1 MSQKDG
7 QKMEGKD
14 MENSHIRTTWGSEMA
29 RLQRQRADR
38 RAKSRAKMPREVKM
52 NLAKETVPLIMG
64 QPAFKT
70 NSGWVGDDAGLLAV
84 VSTMSEEG
92 ILPPVNVVIRKT
104 GSVPNR
110 VAHAPKASVG
120 RPIGGLPE
128 LMAEAMKLDAAL
140 PPHAKGTAIL
150 SCLSDDDI
158 DQMVAGLYGNR
169 LSEEQQTSFNQAVAA
184 AYNASQ
190 QSADVKQIHRPTAIM
205 FDEKNRPSWIRLTP
219 TASLVLT
226 STGLAGGGKDTA
238 AMARRRV
245 TGPSSTNEHLTAS
258 VWQALEHAKTLSNGL
273 ELGLVASHGGTS
285 KDALVAYHDQ
295 LDASS
300 SPIGG
305 GHQFLLSAPFKNFA
319 RAEQPDVG
327 LEMMSTIG
335 VVGFTPRPTPPEGGW
350 HATFV
355 EEDHQAMKAMDL
367 FMLEQ
372 ALIDFSK
379 LSPSH
384 KDRTDHRNVLL
395 SWSRDLGRGCG
406 LTGILGDD
414 IEAPIRQQADF
425 WLLSGAPIT
434 NHRLNNCIQQSHLE
448 ESVVSQLR
456 TLVSSSL
463 ATTST
468 GTNQAFQP
476 DRIQHARRCI
486 KAVMLKLYLPE
497 THNFTAKQLE
507 HLRIAFHNAAYAAFD
522 LSSSVYAIPKIEV
535 AIIALPKAALTDPFL
550 SVHSLTHARDLI
562 RSILADTQ
570 EGLDEMTPHGL
581 RKISESRFNVSQ
593 LSRRRVDA
601 MIKAL
606 QRQEQSRTMDGW
618 LAFWQRVRKKLF
630 IMAGRQPKID
640 PAAFDN

>member
-1 MSQKDG
+1 MKFTDERNLEG
-7 QKMEGKD
+7 EVMKNKHTKM
-14 MENSHIRTTWGSEMA
+14 TWGSEMA
-29 RLQRQRADR
+29 RLQRQRAER
-38 RAKSRAKMPREVKM
+38 RAKSVAQMPSEVKM
-52 NLAKETVPLIMG
+52 NLAKVTVPSIMG

-70 NSGWVGDDAGLLAV
+70 NSGWVNDDAGLLTV
-84 VSTMSEEG
+84 VSTMMDEG
-92 ILPPVNVVIRKT
+92 KLPPVNVVIRKT

-140 PPHAKGTAIL
+140 PIHAKGTAIL

-169 LSEEQQTSFNQAVAA
+169 LSEERQTSFNQAVAA
-184 AYNASQ
+184 AYSISQ
-190 QSADVKQIHRPTAIM
+190 RTVDVKQIHRPEVIM
-205 FDEKNRPSWIRLTP
+205 FDEKNRPAWIRLTP

-258 VWQALEHAKTLSNGL
+258 AWQALEHAKTLSNGL

-285 KDALVAYHDQ
+285 KDALVAFHDQ

-300 SPIGG
+300 APIGG
-305 GHQFLLSAPFKNFA
+305 GHEFLLSTPFKNFA

-350 HATFV
+350 HVTFV
-355 EEDHQAMKAMDL
+355 EEDHQSMKAMDL

-372 ALIDFSK
+372 ALIDYSK

-384 KDRTDHRNVLL
+384 KDRTDHRNILL

-414 IEAPIRQQADF
+414 TQSPIRQQADF

-434 NHRLNNCIQQSHLE
+434 NHRLDKSIQQSHLE

-456 TLVSSSL
+456 TLMSRSL

-468 GTNQAFQP
+468 GTNQVFQP

-497 THNFTAKQLE
+497 NHGFMAKQID

-535 AIIALPKAALTDPFL
+535 AIIALPSAAISDPFL

-606 QRQEQSRTMDGW
+606 QKQEQSRTMDGW
-618 LAFWQRVRKKLF
+618 LTFWRRVRKKLF
-630 IMAGRQPKID
+630 NMAGRQPKID

>member
-1 MSQKDG
+1 MKHADRRNVEV
-7 QKMEGKD
+7 KE
-14 MENSHIRTTWGSEMA
+14 MENQHTKITWGSEMA
-29 RLQRQRADR
+29 RLQRQRAER
-38 RAKSRAKMPREVKM
+38 RAKNKAQMPREIKVD
-52 NLAKETVPLIMG
+52 LSKEDIPLILG

-70 NSGWVGDDAGLLAV
+70 DTGWVNDDAGLLTV
-84 VSTMSEEG
+84 VSTMMTEDL
-92 ILPPVNVVIRKT
+92 LPPVKVVIRKT

-110 VAHAPKASVG
+110 VAHTPKASVG

-128 LMAEAMKLDAAL
+128 LMAEAMSLDDAL
-140 PPHAKGTAIL
+140 PHHAKGTAIL

-158 DQMVAGLYGNR
+158 DKLVAGLYGNR
-169 LSEEQQTSFNQAVAA
+169 LSEEQQTWFNQAVAA
-184 AYNASQ
+184 AYNLSRRSSEQ
-190 QSADVKQIHRPTAIM
+190 KQIDRPEVIM
-205 FDEKNRPSWIRLTP
+205 FDEKNRPAWIRLTP
-219 TASLVLT
+219 TSSLVLT

-258 VWQALEHAKTLSNGL
+258 AWQALNHAKTLSNGL

-300 SPIGG
+300 APIGG
-305 GHQFLLSAPFKNFA
+305 GHQFLLSTPFKNFA

-350 HATFV
+350 HVTFV
-355 EEDHQAMKAMDL
+355 EEDHQAMKAMEL

-372 ALIDFSK
+372 ALIDYSK

-414 IEAPIRQQADF
+414 TQSPIRQQADF

-434 NHRLNNCIQQSHLE
+434 NHRLNSSIQQSHLE

-456 TLVSSSL
+456 TLISGSL

-468 GTNQAFQP
+468 GTNQVFQP

-497 THNFTAKQLE
+497 GHVFTAKQLE

-535 AIIALPKAALTDPFL
+535 AIITLPKAALSVPFL

-606 QRQEQSRTMDGW
+606 DKQEQSRTMDGW
-618 LAFWQRVRKKLF
+618 LTFWRRVRKKLF

-640 PAAFDN
+640 PTAFDN

>member
-1 MSQKDG
+1 MKFI
-7 QKMEGKD
+7 EGRNLEGEEV
-14 MENSHIRTTWGSEMA
+14 ENKHTKITWGSEMA
-29 RLQRQRADR
+29 RLQRQRAER
-38 RAKSRAKMPREVKM
+38 RAKSMAQMPSEVKM
-52 NLAKETVPLIMG
+52 NLAKETVQLIMG

-70 NSGWVGDDAGLLAV
+70 NTGWVNDDAGLLTV
-84 VSTMSEEG
+84 VSTMMDES
-92 ILPPVNVVIRKT
+92 ILPPVRVVIRKT

-110 VAHAPKASVG
+110 VAHAPKASIG

-140 PPHAKGTAIL
+140 PLHAKGTAIL

-184 AYNASQ
+184 AYSISQ
-190 QSADVKQIHRPTAIM
+190 RAVDVKQIQRPEAIM
-205 FDEKNRPSWIRLTP
+205 FDEKNRPAWIRLTP

-238 AMARRRV
+238 AIARRRV

-258 VWQALEHAKTLSNGL
+258 AWKALEHAKTLSNGL

-300 SPIGG
+300 APIGG
-305 GHQFLLSAPFKNFA
+305 GHEFLLSTPFKNFA

-350 HATFV
+350 HVTFV
-355 EEDHQAMKAMDL
+355 EEDHQSMKAMDL

-372 ALIDFSK
+372 ALIDYSK

-414 IEAPIRQQADF
+414 IQSPIRQQADF

-434 NHRLNNCIQQSHLE
+434 NHRLNKSIQQSHME

-456 TLVSSSL
+456 TLMSGSL

-468 GTNQAFQP
+468 GTNQVFQP

-497 THNFTAKQLE
+497 NHGFMSKQLD

-522 LSSSVYAIPKIEV
+522 ISSSVYAIPKIEV
-535 AIIALPKAALTDPFL
+535 AIIALPTAAISDPFL

-606 QRQEQSRTMDGW
+606 QKQEQSRTMDGW
-618 LAFWQRVRKKLF
+618 LTFWRRVRKKLF

>member
-1 MSQKDG
+1 MRSTDRKNV
-7 QKMEGKD
+7 EGKV
-14 MENSHIRTTWGSEMA
+14 MENKHTKMRWGSEMA
-29 RLQRQRADR
+29 LLQRQRAER
-38 RAKSRAKMPREVKM
+38 RAKSKAQIPREIKV
-52 NLAKETVPLIMG
+52 NLAKEVVSLTMG

-70 NSGWVGDDAGLLAV
+70 KTEWVNDDAGLLTV
-84 VSTMSEEG
+84 VVTMMDES

-110 VAHAPKASVG
+110 VAHTPKASVG

-169 LSEEQQTSFNQAVAA
+169 LTEEQQSWFDQAVAA
-184 AYNASQ
+184 AYNISQ
-190 QSADVKQIHRPTAIM
+190 QGVDVKQIHRPEVIM
-205 FDEKNRPSWIRLTP
+205 FDEKNRPAWIRLTP
-219 TASLVLT
+219 TSSLVLT

-238 AMARRRV
+238 AMGRRRV

-258 VWQALEHAKTLSNGL
+258 AWQALEHAKTISNGL

-300 SPIGG
+300 APIGG
-305 GHQFLLSAPFKNFA
+305 GHQFLLSTPFKNFA

-335 VVGFTPRPTPPEGGW
+335 LVGFTPRPTPPEGGW
-350 HATFV
+350 HVTFV

-372 ALIDFSK
+372 ALIDYLK

-384 KDRTDHRNVLL
+384 KDRTDHRNILL

-406 LTGILGDD
+406 LTGILGDE
-414 IEAPIRQQADF
+414 IQGPICQQADF
-425 WLLSGAPIT
+425 WLLSGASIT
-434 NHRLNNCIQQSHLE
+434 NHRLNNSIQQSHLE

-456 TLVSSSL
+456 TLVSGSL

-468 GTNQAFQP
+468 GTNHAFQP

-486 KAVMLKLYLPE
+486 KAVMLKLYIPE
-497 THNFTAKQLE
+497 NHEFTTKQLE

-535 AIIALPKAALTDPFL
+535 AIIALPKAALSSPFL
-550 SVHSLTHARDLI
+550 SVHCLTHARDLI

-606 QRQEQSRTMDGW
+606 QKQEQSRTMDGW
-618 LAFWQRVRKKLF
+618 LAFWRRVRKKLF

>member
-1 MSQKDG
+1 
-7 QKMEGKD
+7 
-14 MENSHIRTTWGSEMA
+14 
-29 RLQRQRADR
+29 
-38 RAKSRAKMPREVKM
+38 
-52 NLAKETVPLIMG
+52 
-64 QPAFKT
+64 
-70 NSGWVGDDAGLLAV
+70 
-84 VSTMSEEG
+84 
-92 ILPPVNVVIRKT
+92 
-104 GSVPNR
+104 
-110 VAHAPKASVG
+110 
-120 RPIGGLPE
+120 
-128 LMAEAMKLDAAL
+128 
-140 PPHAKGTAIL
+140 
-150 SCLSDDDI
+150 
-158 DQMVAGLYGNR
+158 
-169 LSEEQQTSFNQAVAA
+169 
-184 AYNASQ
+184 
-190 QSADVKQIHRPTAIM
+190 
-205 FDEKNRPSWIRLTP
+205 
-219 TASLVLT
+219 
-226 STGLAGGGKDTA
+226 
-238 AMARRRV
+238 MARRRV

-258 VWQALEHAKTLSNGL
+258 AWQALEHAKTLSNGL

-300 SPIGG
+300 APIGG

-335 VVGFTPRPTPPEGGW
+335 LVGFTPRPTPPEGGW

-355 EEDHQAMKAMDL
+355 EEDHQAMRAMDL

-372 ALIDFSK
+372 ALIDFSQ

-414 IEAPIRQQADF
+414 LEAPIRQQADF

-456 TLVSSSL
+456 SLVSSSL

-497 THNFTAKQLE
+497 THEFTAKQLE

-535 AIIALPKAALTDPFL
+535 AIIALPKAALTEPFL

-601 MIKAL
+601 MIEAL
-606 QRQEQSRTMDGW
+606 QKQEQSRTMDGW
-618 LAFWQRVRKKLF
+618 LAFWRRVRKKLF

>member
-1 MSQKDG
+1 
-7 QKMEGKD
+7 
-14 MENSHIRTTWGSEMA
+14 
-29 RLQRQRADR
+29 
-38 RAKSRAKMPREVKM
+38 
-52 NLAKETVPLIMG
+52 
-64 QPAFKT
+64 
-70 NSGWVGDDAGLLAV
+70 
-84 VSTMSEEG
+84 
-92 ILPPVNVVIRKT
+92 
-104 GSVPNR
+104 
-110 VAHAPKASVG
+110 
-120 RPIGGLPE
+120 
-128 LMAEAMKLDAAL
+128 
-140 PPHAKGTAIL
+140 
-150 SCLSDDDI
+150 
-158 DQMVAGLYGNR
+158 
-169 LSEEQQTSFNQAVAA
+169 
-184 AYNASQ
+184 
-190 QSADVKQIHRPTAIM
+190 
-205 FDEKNRPSWIRLTP
+205 
-219 TASLVLT
+219 
-226 STGLAGGGKDTA
+226 
-238 AMARRRV
+238 
-245 TGPSSTNEHLTAS
+245 
-258 VWQALEHAKTLSNGL
+258 LEHAKTLSNGL

-300 SPIGG
+300 APIGG

-414 IEAPIRQQADF
+414 LEAPIRQQADF

-606 QRQEQSRTMDGW
+606 QKQEQSRTMDGW
-618 LAFWQRVRKKLF
+618 LAFWRRVRKKLF

>member
-1 MSQKDG
+1 MKFTDERNLEG
-7 QKMEGKD
+7 EVMKNKHTKM
-14 MENSHIRTTWGSEMA
+14 TWGSEMA
-29 RLQRQRADR
+29 RLQRQRAER
-38 RAKSRAKMPREVKM
+38 RAKSVAQMPSEVKM
-52 NLAKETVPLIMG
+52 NLAKVTVPLIMG

-70 NSGWVGDDAGLLAV
+70 NSGWVNDDAGLLTV
-84 VSTMSEEG
+84 VSTMMDEG
-92 ILPPVNVVIRKT
+92 KLPPVNVVIRKT

-140 PPHAKGTAIL
+140 PIHAKGTAIL

-169 LSEEQQTSFNQAVAA
+169 LSEERQTSFNQAVAA
-184 AYNASQ
+184 AYSISQ
-190 QSADVKQIHRPTAIM
+190 RTVDVKQIHRPEVIM
-205 FDEKNRPSWIRLTP
+205 FDEKNRPAWIRLTP

-258 VWQALEHAKTLSNGL
+258 AWQALEHAKTLSNGL

-285 KDALVAYHDQ
+285 KDALVAFHDQ

-300 SPIGG
+300 APIGG
-305 GHQFLLSAPFKNFA
+305 GHEFLLSTPFKNFA

-350 HATFV
+350 HVTFV
-355 EEDHQAMKAMDL
+355 EEDHQSMKAMDL

-372 ALIDFSK
+372 ALIDYSK

-384 KDRTDHRNVLL
+384 KDRTDHRNILL

-414 IEAPIRQQADF
+414 TQSPIRQQADF

-434 NHRLNNCIQQSHLE
+434 NHRLDKSIQQSHLE

-456 TLVSSSL
+456 TLMSRSL

-468 GTNQAFQP
+468 GTNQVFQP

-497 THNFTAKQLE
+497 NHGFMAKQID

-535 AIIALPKAALTDPFL
+535 AIIALPPAAISDPFL

-606 QRQEQSRTMDGW
+606 QKQEQSRTMDGW
-618 LAFWQRVRKKLF
+618 LTFWRRVRKKLF

>member
-1 MSQKDG
+1 MKKS
-7 QKMEGKD
+7 
-14 MENSHIRTTWGSEMA
+14 TWEYMA
-29 RLQRQRADR
+29 ELAHLQHQRAKR
-38 RAKSRAKMPREVKM
+38 RIKNKKKIPSEIKMD
-52 NLAKETVPLIMG
+52 LAKKDVSMTMG
-64 QPAFKT
+64 QPVFKIGT
-70 NSGWVGDDAGLLAV
+70 EWVNDDAGLLTV
-84 VSTMSEEG
+84 VSTMMDES
-92 ILPPVNVVIRKT
+92 ILPPVKVVIRKT

-110 VAHAPKASVG
+110 VTHAPKASVD

-128 LMAEAMKLDAAL
+128 LMAEAMKLDSAL
-140 PPHAKGTAIL
+140 PSHAKGTAIL

-158 DQMVAGLYGNR
+158 DHMVAGLYGNR
-169 LSEEQQTSFNQAVAA
+169 LSEEQQTWFNQAVAA
-184 AYNASQ
+184 AYNISQ
-190 QSADVKQIHRPTAIM
+190 QSVDMKQIQNPEVIM
-205 FDEKNRPSWIRLTP
+205 FDEKNRPAWIRLTP
-219 TASLVLT
+219 TSSLVLT

-245 TGPSSTNEHLTAS
+245 TGPSSTNEHLTATA
-258 VWQALEHAKTLSNGL
+258 WQALEYAKTLSNGL

-295 LDASS
+295 LDASTA
-300 SPIGG
+300 PIGG
-305 GHQFLLSAPFKNFA
+305 GHQFLLSTPFRNFA

-327 LEMMSTIG
+327 LEMLSTIG
-335 VVGFTPRPTPPEGGW
+335 LTGFTARPTPPEGGW
-350 HATFV
+350 HVTFV
-355 EEDHQAMKAMDL
+355 EEDHQAMKAMEL

-372 ALIDFSK
+372 ALIDYSK

-384 KDRTDHRNVLL
+384 KDRTDHRNILL

-414 IEAPIRQQADF
+414 IKGPIRQQADF

-434 NHRLNNCIQQSHLE
+434 NHRLKSSIQQSHLE

-456 TLVSSSL
+456 TLVSGSL

-476 DRIQHARRCI
+476 DRIQHARRCV

-497 THNFTAKQLE
+497 NHEFTTKQLE

-535 AIIALPKAALTDPFL
+535 AIIALPKAAISSPFL
-550 SVHSLTHARDLI
+550 SVHCLTHARDLI
-562 RSILADTQ
+562 RSIIADTQ

-606 QRQEQSRTMDGW
+606 QKQEQSRTMDGW
-618 LAFWQRVRKKLF
+618 LAFWKASEEVVHH
-630 IMAGRQPKID
+630 GRPSTQNRP
-640 PAAFDN
+640 